1 MRSVMCR
8 LRRNLKKSFEQSPY
22 SVNVEMSHQIQLRCL
37 PPQGVPPPQVYWL
50 KNGAVLEPDSNI
62 IVSSEGHLIISEAR
76 FQDTANYT
84 CVAENIANKRLS
96 DSALLKVI
104 VIETPQ
110 KTCLNY
116 YQSSVELIETILCP
130 NALGLTLHESVKFYP
145 WVLPH
150 HPYPTDSRNRKL
162 SMEMVSRTRRKKTKL
177 SLLIKSLSAASQGW
191 VPCHFFVHLHGT
203 SLSPR

>member
-1 MRSVMCR
+1 MLYKIFFSEDSVR
-8 LRRNLKKSFEQSPY
+8 WEKEKDTLRHLKKSFEQSPY

-104 VIETPQ
+104 EFLFPEVSSPQ
-110 KTCLNY
+110 R
-116 YQSSVELIETILCP
+116 I
-130 NALGLTLHESVKFYP
+130 F
-145 WVLPH
+145 
-150 HPYPTDSRNRKL
+150 
-162 SMEMVSRTRRKKTKL
+162 
-177 SLLIKSLSAASQGW
+177 
-191 VPCHFFVHLHGT
+191 
-203 SLSPR
+203 